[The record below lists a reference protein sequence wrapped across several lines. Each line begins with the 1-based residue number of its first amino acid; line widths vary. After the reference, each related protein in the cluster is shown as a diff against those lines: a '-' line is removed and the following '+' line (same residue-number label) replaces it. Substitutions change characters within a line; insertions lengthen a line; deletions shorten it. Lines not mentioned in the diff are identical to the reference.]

1 MNNIPVLYIN
11 LEKRTDRKEHIEK
24 QFEDFEYV
32 ERVEAVDTTAPS
44 ARANKSGY
52 LGCVLSHIK
61 CLELA
66 RDRNYDEVIIS
77 EDDFEF
83 VKKDLIYPT
92 IDFDVFMLE
101 VLVKKK
107 ETLNGSNTI
116 NDYIRI
122 LKGEHTGCYLVKKHY
137 YQTLIDCFKESY
149 ELLQKEFKRDYYLDV
164 YIQKLQL
171 NDIFITTKDKIGRQM
186 EDYSDI
192 QNKKMM
198 RY

>member
-11 LEKRTDRKEHIEK
+11 LEKRKDRKEHIEK
-24 QFEDFEYV
+24 QFEDFHNV
-32 ERVEAVDTTAPS
+32 ERVDAIDTNDE
-44 ARANKSGY
+44 NKSGY
-52 LGCVLSHIK
+52 FGCVLSHIK

-66 RDRNYDEVIIS
+66 RDRNYDEVIIC

-83 VKKDLIYPT
+83 VKNDFIYPT

-101 VLVKKK
+101 VLIK
-107 ETLNGSNTI
+107 EVEQYE
-116 NDYIRI
+116 DYYRI
-122 LKGEHTGCYLVKKHY
+122 FQGEHLGCYLVKKHY

-164 YIQKLQL
+164 YVQKLQID
-171 NDIFITTKDKIGRQM
+171 DIFITTKDAIGRQM

-192 QNKKMM
+192 QNKKML
-198 RY
+198 RYIK